1 MGYGGC
7 CEGTRKAWGGGEGRG
22 RGCGDVSVVVVIDAL
37 QKAFDLLQKPE
48 KIQLTPHMPK
58 KPFLSLPKNNSP
70 FIPIVPPPP
79 PPPPTN
85 TPPSLPLSFSF
96 LLNHLTPL
104 YYTTTPPHNLSSPPK
119 KTPRTMRD
127 LILPTLILIALFLI
141 ISTILTSPRGL
152 EYVTK
157 GFSLVVMVCLIVMV
171 WIQWRAIEVITA

>member
-1 MGYGGC
+1 MRGLGRLGVK
-7 CEGTRKAWGGGEGRG
+7 EGGEGRG
-22 RGCGDVSVVVVIDAL
+22 RWCGDVSVVVVSVAL
-37 QKAFDLLQKPE
+37 QKPFDLLQNPG
-48 KIQLTPHMPK
+48 KIQLTPHTPK
-58 KPFLSLPKNNSP
+58 NPFLSLPKNNNP

-85 TPPSLPLSFSF
+85 TPPSLPLSFPF

-104 YYTTTPPHNLSSPPK
+104 YYTTTPPHNLSSPQEQN
-119 KTPRTMRD
+119 PRIMRD
-127 LILPTLILIALFLI
+127 LILPTLILVALFLI

>member
-1 MGYGGC
+1 MLFKKLLIFSKNQ
-7 CEGTRKAWGGGEGRG
+7 RKSNSLHT
-22 RGCGDVSVVVVIDAL
+22 C
-37 QKAFDLLQKPE
+37 
-48 KIQLTPHMPK
+48 PK
-58 KPFLSLPKNNSP
+58 NHSCHSPKTTAPLSPLSLLPHLHP
-70 FIPIVPPPP
+70 LQTP
-79 PPPPTN
+79 
-85 TPPSLPLSFSF
+85 PPSLPLSFSF